1 MILIDNFKNVL
12 TNKYATFDGRA
23 SRSEYWWFV
32 LASLIISVV
41 LSMIDG
47 IIFGKKLDILQTL
60 FSLAILV
67 PSIAIAIRRLHDIG
81 KSGWWILISLIPLI
95 GWIVALVFAV
105 TDSNPGTNT
114 YGPNPKGSNTSGDAS
129 AAPSA
134 APASAEPVSVP
145 DPLIHGNMASAEP
158 QNPTTPTTPPAS
170 F

>member
-32 LASLIISVV
+32 LATFIISIV
-41 LSMIDG
+41 LGIIDG
-47 IIFGKKLDILQTL
+47 FVFGQKLDILQTL
-60 FSLAILV
+60 FSLAVLV
-67 PSIAIAIRRLHDIG
+67 PCIAIAVRRLHDIG
-81 KSGWWILISLIPLI
+81 KSGWWILIGLIPLI
-95 GWIVALVFAV
+95 GWIIALIFAV
-105 TDSNPGTNT
+105 TDSNPGTNA
-114 YGPNPKGSNTSGDAS
+114 YGPNPKGVNTTGGAS

-134 APASAEPVSVP
+134 AAPAQPVSVP
-145 DPLIHGNMASAEP
+145 DPLIHGNIASAEP